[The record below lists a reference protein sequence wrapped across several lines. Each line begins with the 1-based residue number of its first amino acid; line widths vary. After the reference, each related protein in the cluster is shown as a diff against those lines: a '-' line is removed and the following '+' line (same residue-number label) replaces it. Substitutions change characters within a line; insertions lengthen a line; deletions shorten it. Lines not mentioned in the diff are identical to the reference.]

1 MSNYLTSSK
10 PNLFDQHL
18 AKDLFWVASQF
29 YETFG
34 RGVIH
39 IDLNDPKLLK
49 IIDNYVEGKKD
60 KQKLADNLSYIPL
73 SLESLNVSG
82 DSEVYAL
89 IKQLHETII
98 IHEEVKTYKPS
109 TEGIG
114 VVFCDDIPPEIS
126 QSHKGIIAL
135 VRITRFGV
143 KTIKTIYQEK
153 KED

>member
-1 MSNYLTSSK
+1 MSNYLISSK
-10 PNLFDQHL
+10 SNLFDQEL
-18 AKDLFWVASQF
+18 AKDLFWLASQF
-29 YETFG
+29 YENFG

-60 KQKLADNLSYIPL
+60 KQKLGENLNYIPF
-73 SLESLNVSG
+73 SLDSFNVSG
-82 DSEVYAL
+82 DSQVDAL
-89 IKQLHETII
+89 IKQLHDAII

-109 TEGIG
+109 IEGIG
-114 VVFCDDIPPEIS
+114 VVFCDDIPAEIS

-135 VRITRFGV
+135 VKITRFGV
-143 KTIKTIYQEK
+143 KTIKIIYQEK